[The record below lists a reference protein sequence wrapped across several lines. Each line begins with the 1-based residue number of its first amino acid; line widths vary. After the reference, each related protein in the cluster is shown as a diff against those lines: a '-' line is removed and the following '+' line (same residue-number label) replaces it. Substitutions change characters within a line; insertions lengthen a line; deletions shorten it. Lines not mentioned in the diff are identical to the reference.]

1 LPRTR
6 AQDDQLNARVA
17 SSAGAKSSRHK
28 KNSDRQQET
37 GASLSRAN
45 AASHYAQ
52 KRKKRRRLGAVK
64 VIVAV
69 VAAVLVGGGVAAWAY
84 VNNIQSKLSSGI
96 DSALRGQLTT
106 TETGQ
111 PFYMLLLGVDKNADR
126 ENSSE
131 YGSADS
137 AYRSDSIM
145 LARIDPQSKKVTL
158 VSIHRDTAVNITYT
172 DSSGKTVTANKEKI
186 NAAYSLGGPSCC
198 VSTVSQFAG
207 VNISHYAEVDFDS
220 FCDIVNTIGGIEV
233 DVPVDVYDPEYTG
246 ADIKAGVQTLDG
258 DQALQL
264 CRARHAYDKYGDGD
278 LYRAAN
284 QRAVIAAIMRKIMK
298 MDPASMTGV
307 ISQLAGS
314 VTTDMSVGDIVS
326 LGTQMSGI
334 DIDNDVYSGMAP
346 TTSSYTNNTWY
357 EICNQS
363 AWKTMMER
371 VDQGLPPYETESQDP
386 TAGVSSGIAVD
397 TSSATTNSA
406 TTVAVTSN
414 VPTSSDSTDYSGT
427 VEVLNA
433 SGLKG
438 YASGV
443 ANLLTSKGFTTTTDN
458 AKSSATKTVV
468 VYNGS
473 NQAKANAVA
482 LAMGGSI
489 TVQNND
495 GSYDTSADV
504 IVTLGSDQVAKTK

>member
-145 LARIDPQSKKVTL
+145 LARVDPQNKKVTL

-172 DSSGKTVTANKEKI
+172 DSSGKTVTATKEKI

-298 MDPASMTGV
+298 MDPRLHDGGH
-307 ISQLAGS
+307 LPAGGQRDHGH
-314 VTTDMSVGDIVS
+314 VGGRHRVARHPDERHRHRQRRLLGHGPHHVELHQQHLVRDM
-326 LGTQMSGI
+326 Q
-334 DIDNDVYSGMAP
+334 P
-346 TTSSYTNNTWY
+346 
-357 EICNQS
+357 ER
-363 AWKTMMER
+363 MEDHDGAR
-371 VDQGLPPYETESQDP
+371 RPGPAALRDREPGPDGRGLERNRGRHLVCHDELRDDRRRHLER
-386 TAGVSSGIAVD
+386 AH
-397 TSSATTNSA
+397 
-406 TTVAVTSN
+406 
-414 VPTSSDSTDYSGT
+414 
-427 VEVLNA
+427 EL
-433 SGLKG
+433 
-438 YASGV
+438 
-443 ANLLTSKGFTTTTDN
+443 
-458 AKSSATKTVV
+458 
-468 VYNGS
+468 
-473 NQAKANAVA
+473 
-482 LAMGGSI
+482 
-489 TVQNND
+489 
-495 GSYDTSADV
+495 
-504 IVTLGSDQVAKTK
+504 